1 MSAANPLVNFS
12 GVLGNNVLSVGADL
26 SFNTAT
32 GNFTRINTGLSL
44 AHVDLIAAL
53 ALNDKADLLNASY
66 YHTFTHR
73 FSTNENTFTIGT
85 QHALDPLTTLK
96 ARVDNYEKA
105 SAFIQHECRP
115 KSFFTVSGEVD
126 TKAIEKSA
134 KVGLALALKPP
145 SQHEMVA
152 GLQEQ

>member
-32 GNFTRINTGLSL
+32 GNFTRINTGLTPLSNT
-44 AHVDLIAAL
+44 AVGAE
-53 ALNDKADLLNASY
+53 
-66 YHTFTHR
+66 FTHR
-73 FSTNENTFTIGT
+73 FSTNENTLTIGT

-96 ARVDNYEKA
+96 VRVDNYEKA

-145 SQHEMVA
+145 SQHEI
-152 GLQEQ
+152 